1 MTIFT
6 AARMSNSSVENV
18 GVLSQFEVHH
28 VQSMRTEFN
37 EESNAQLIFKRID
50 AATQSL
56 QSTEFIKRLIKSYQF
71 LERAHLK
78 RNESLDHYMG
88 SLRSEATSIHDSD
101 FTIFLID
108 YSWKIWQELSKVSS
122 KRGFYLSVPD
132 ACPGQNNNFM
142 YTWSKDEHYLE
153 CEVFG
158 SGEVEFFYKN
168 RETNDVWG
176 EDTVLEEGFSS
187 NILDKVALF
196 AEVGI

>member
-1 MTIFT
+1 MAIFT
-6 AARMSNSSVENV
+6 AARMLNSSVGNV
-18 GVLSQFEVHH
+18 GVLSQSEVHY
-28 VQSMRTEFN
+28 VQPMSIELN
-37 EESNAQLIFKRID
+37 VILKRIGAD
-50 AATQSL
+50 TQSL
-56 QSTEFIKRLIKSYQF
+56 QSTESIKKFVQLYQS
-71 LERAHLK
+71 LESAHFK

-88 SLRSEATSIHDSD
+88 SLRSEATSIHDSE

-108 YSWKIWQELSKVSS
+108 YSWKIWQELSKIFS

-132 ACPGQNNNFM
+132 ACPGEHDNFM
-142 YTWSKDEHYLE
+142 YTWSKDKHYLE
-153 CEVFG
+153 CEIFG

-187 NILDKVALF
+187 NILDKIALF

>member
-1 MTIFT
+1 
-6 AARMSNSSVENV
+6 MS
-18 GVLSQFEVHH
+18 
-28 VQSMRTEFN
+28 TELYG
-37 EESNAQLIFKRID
+37 ESNARLIFKRID
-50 AATQSL
+50 EATQSL
-56 QSTEFIKRLIKSYQF
+56 QSTESIKRFIQLYQS
-71 LERAHLK
+71 LESAHFK

-88 SLRSEATSIHDSD
+88 SLRSEATSIHDSE

-108 YSWKIWQELSKVSS
+108 YSWKIWQKLSSIFS
-122 KRGFYLSVPD
+122 KQGFYLSVPD

-168 RETNDVWG
+168 RATDDVWG
-176 EDTVLEEGFSS
+176 EDTVLEDEFSS

-196 AEVGI
+196 VEVGI